1 MKGEQDVEKVID
13 IEDRIPSMR
22 KKRRRRANM
31 SFLLLVVIFVLVLLA
46 LLYFQSSLSDVS
58 NISIN
63 ETVLHESEEYKD
75 QSGLYKGQSLW
86 GFRAGDIEANIKNI
100 PGVKDAKVKREFY
113 NDVTIHVTEWEP
125 IAYVENQTQYDLLLE
140 NGDRLETTDPDILSH
155 APILSGF
162 TETDVTDRMIEQLQE
177 MDGSVFELISELR
190 YEGKDK
196 IDVFMSDGYEVH
208 AVILGFADK
217 MSYYPDII
225 AQLPKEEKGVLD
237 IEIGV
242 YFKTYTDFYK
252 EPDPVNAEEPEDGQD
267 AHTDKGEPVEI
278 EIDPDKEG
286 ESGQETE
293 ES

>member
-1 MKGEQDVEKVID
+1 MEKVID

-58 NISIN
+58 KISIN
-63 ETVLHESEEYKD
+63 ETVLQESEYYKG

-86 GFRAGDIEANIKNI
+86 GFRAKDIENNLEKI
-100 PGVKDAKVKREFY
+100 PGVKEAKVKRDFY
-113 NDVTIHVTEWEP
+113 NDVSINVTEWEP
-125 IAYVENQTQYDLLLE
+125 VAYIENQTQYDLLLE
-140 NGDRLETTDPDILSH
+140 NGDRLEATDPDILSH

-162 TETDVTDRMIEQLQE
+162 TEPDVTERMIKQLQK
-177 MDGSVFELISELR
+177 MDSTVFELLSELR
-190 YEGKDK
+190 YEGEDK

-208 AVILGFADK
+208 ALILGFADK

-252 EPDPVNAEEPEDGQD
+252 EPVPVDVKIPQ
-267 AHTDKGEPVEI
+267 PVEESNVTKGKPAEV
-278 EIDPDKEG
+278 EINKE
-286 ESGQETE
+286 EKSEQETE
-293 ES
+293 

>member
-1 MKGEQDVEKVID
+1 MKGEQDVEKIID

-22 KKRRRRANM
+22 KKRRRKANM

-63 ETVLHESEEYKD
+63 ETVLHKSEEYKD

-86 GFRAGDIEANIKNI
+86 GFRAKDIEKNIKKI
-100 PGVKDAKVKREFY
+100 PGVKDATVSRDFY
-113 NDVTIHVTEWEP
+113 NDVSIHVTEWEP
-125 IAYVENQTQYDLLLE
+125 VAFIENQGQYNLLLE

-162 TETDVTDRMIEQLQE
+162 TDPEVTERMIGELQM
-177 MDGSVFELISELR
+177 MDSTVFELLSELR
-190 YEGKDK
+190 YQGEEK

-252 EPDPVNAEEPEDGQD
+252 EPVPID
-267 AHTDKGEPVEI
+267 VEI
-278 EIDPDKEG
+278 P
-286 ESGQETE
+286 QPTE
-293 ES
+293 ESATTKGKPVEVEMNKEEKSEQNTEEN

>member
-1 MKGEQDVEKVID
+1 MEKVID

-58 NISIN
+58 KISIN
-63 ETVLHESEEYKD
+63 ETVLQESEYYKG

-86 GFRAGDIEANIKNI
+86 GFRAKDIENNLEKI
-100 PGVKDAKVKREFY
+100 PGVKEAKVKRDFY
-113 NDVTIHVTEWEP
+113 NDVSINVTEWEP
-125 IAYVENQTQYDLLLE
+125 VAYIENQTQYDLLLE
-140 NGDRLETTDPDILSH
+140 NGDRLEATDPDILSH

-162 TETDVTDRMIEQLQE
+162 TEPDVTERMIKQLQK
-177 MDGSVFELISELR
+177 MDNTVFELLSELR
-190 YEGKDK
+190 YEGEDK

-208 AVILGFADK
+208 ALILGFADK

-252 EPDPVNAEEPEDGQD
+252 EPVPVDVKIPQ
-267 AHTDKGEPVEI
+267 PVEESNVTKGKPAEV
-278 EIDPDKEG
+278 EINKE
-286 ESGQETE
+286 EKSEQETE
-293 ES
+293 

>member
-22 KKRRRRANM
+22 KKRRRRANI

-58 NISIN
+58 KISIN
-63 ETVLHESEEYKD
+63 ETVLHESEEYID

-86 GFRAGDIEANIKNI
+86 GFRAKDIEKNIKKI

-113 NDVTIHVTEWEP
+113 NDVSINVKEWEP
-125 IAYVENQTQYDLLLE
+125 IAYVESQTQYDLLLE
-140 NGDRLETTDPDILSH
+140 NGERLVTADPDILSH

-162 TETDVTDRMIEQLQE
+162 NEPEATDRMIEQLQE
-177 MDGSVFELISELR
+177 MDSSVFELLSELR

-208 AVILGFADK
+208 AVISGFAEK

-252 EPDPVNAEEPEDGQD
+252 EPVPVDVEIPLLDGKPD
-267 AHTDKGEPVEI
+267 VTKGKPVDVEI
-278 EIDPDKEG
+278 EKEE
-286 ESGQETE
+286 ESEQETKE
-293 ES
+293 N

>member
-58 NISIN
+58 KISIN
-63 ETVLHESEEYKD
+63 ETVLQDSEVYKD

-86 GFRAGDIEANIKNI
+86 GFRAKDIENNIQKI
-100 PGVKDAKVKREFY
+100 PGVKDAKVKRDFY
-113 NDVTIHVTEWEP
+113 NDVSIHVTEWEP
-125 IAYVENQTQYDLLLE
+125 VAYIENQTQYDLLLE
-140 NGDRLETTDPDILSH
+140 NGDRLEATDPDILSH

-162 TETDVTDRMIEQLQE
+162 TEPDVTERMINQLQE
-177 MDGSVFELISELR
+177 MDSTVFELLSELR
-190 YEGKDK
+190 YEGEDK

-208 AVILGFADK
+208 ALILGFADK

-252 EPDPVNAEEPEDGQD
+252 EPVPVDVEIPQPVEEPNV
-267 AHTDKGEPVEI
+267 TKGKPADVETT
-278 EIDPDKEG
+278 KE
-286 ESGQETE
+286 EKSEQETD
-293 ES
+293 

>member
-1 MKGEQDVEKVID
+1 MKKVID

-31 SFLLLVVIFVLVLLA
+31 SFLLVVIIFVLILLA

-58 NISIN
+58 KIAIN
-63 ETVLHESEEYKD
+63 ETALHDSEEYKD
-75 QSGLYKGQSLW
+75 QSGLYRGQSIW
-86 GFRAGDIEANIKNI
+86 GFRTKDIENNIKKI
-100 PGVKDAKVKREFY
+100 PGVKEAKVNREFY
-113 NDVTIHVTEWEP
+113 NDVSISVTEWEP
-125 IAYVENQTQYDLLLE
+125 VAYIENNTQYDVLLE
-140 NGDRLETTDPDILSH
+140 NGERLVTADPDILSH

-162 TETDVTDRMIEQLQE
+162 NEPDVTAKMIDELQE
-177 MDGSVFELISELR
+177 MDSSVFGLLSELR
-190 YEGKDK
+190 YEGQDK

-242 YFKTYTDFYK
+242 YFKTYTDFY
-252 EPDPVNAEEPEDGQD
+252 AEPEPVDVELPEP
-267 AHTDKGEPVEI
+267 GEEVEI
-278 EIDPDKEG
+278 EKDKPVEVEINEEG
-286 ESGQETE
+286 ESEQQTE
-293 ES
+293 EN

>member
-1 MKGEQDVEKVID
+1 MEKVID

-58 NISIN
+58 KISIN
-63 ETVLHESEEYKD
+63 ETVLQESEYYKG

-86 GFRAGDIEANIKNI
+86 GFRAKDIENNLEKI
-100 PGVKDAKVKREFY
+100 PGVKEAKVKRDFY
-113 NDVTIHVTEWEP
+113 NDVSINVTEWEP
-125 IAYVENQTQYDLLLE
+125 VAYIENQTQYDLLLE
-140 NGDRLETTDPDILSH
+140 NGDRLEATDPDILSH

-162 TETDVTDRMIEQLQE
+162 TEPDVTERMIKQLQK
-177 MDGSVFELISELR
+177 MDSTVFELLSELR
-190 YEGKDK
+190 YEGEDK

-208 AVILGFADK
+208 ALILGFADK

-252 EPDPVNAEEPEDGQD
+252 EPVPVDVKIPQ
-267 AHTDKGEPVEI
+267 PVE
-278 EIDPDKEG
+278 ESNVTKGKPAEVEVNKE
-286 ESGQETE
+286 EKSEQETE
-293 ES
+293 